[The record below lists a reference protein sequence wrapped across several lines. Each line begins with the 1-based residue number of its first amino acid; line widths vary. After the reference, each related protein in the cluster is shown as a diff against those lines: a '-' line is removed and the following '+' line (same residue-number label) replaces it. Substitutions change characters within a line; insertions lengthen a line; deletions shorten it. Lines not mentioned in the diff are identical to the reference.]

1 VVHRDQT
8 VTQRDRLVW
17 TRLLI
22 GVLVG
27 LVVVDVLVLTDV
39 LPLLPAEATPAITPV
54 LSIRLTQTAVVQ
66 SLILPT
72 RDPNRPWPSRTPTP
86 TATPWTVL
94 LAMREPRPN
103 VVQQPAQAEEIPSRS
118 SPTQAM
124 RGTVSPTEASAAA
137 DMAQAAGPSTPAIK
151 ATATRKPSATPA
163 SITARAPGVPTTNMQ
178 RPNPA
183 PPTAVVPPP
192 GAVPTQ
198 ELPVSSTIAP
208 TDVATPTPD
217 DVPTKEPPAT
227 ATIAPTH
234 VATPTLVPATSQP
247 PPPIAAGDAA
257 QFQAYV
263 QTHYDTILG
272 QKLGIEAV
280 SFSAAGP
287 RTPGV
292 TVQLLGNDKD
302 NVFAAQTAAT
312 ALDFGRRL
320 LNDTKFY
327 YHEQPCVVTV
337 ISRYET
343 TDATSCTHDPS
354 WCYVRGYN
362 QARKSW
368 SIVRTYVRGTYIGE
382 STEVQVWNGSS

>member
-1 VVHRDQT
+1 
-8 VTQRDRLVW
+8 
-17 TRLLI
+17 
-22 GVLVG
+22 
-27 LVVVDVLVLTDV
+27 LVVIDVLALTVV
-39 LPLLPAEATPAITPV
+39 LPLLPAEAAPAITPV

-66 SLILPT
+66 ALILPT
-72 RDPNRPWPSRTPTP
+72 RDPNRPWPLRTPTP
-86 TATPWTVL
+86 TATPWPVL

-103 VVQQPAQAEEIPSRS
+103 VVQQPAPAEENPPRS
-118 SPTQAM
+118 SP
-124 RGTVSPTEASAAA
+124 
-137 DMAQAAGPSTPAIK
+137 AQATGPSTPAIRA
-151 ATATRKPSATPA
+151 ATTRKPGATSA
-163 SITARAPGVPTTNMQ
+163 SIAVRAPGVPTSNIQ
-178 RPNPA
+178 HPNPA

-192 GAVPTQ
+192 DVVPTQ
-198 ELPVSSTIAP
+198 ELPASATIAP
-208 TDVATPTPD
+208 TDVATPTPGA
-217 DVPTKEPPAT
+217 VPTQEPPAT
-227 ATIAPTH
+227 PTIAPTH
-234 VATPTLVPATSQP
+234 VATPTLAPATSQP

-257 QFQAYV
+257 QFQAYI

-272 QKLGIEAV
+272 QKFGIEAV
-280 SFSAAGP
+280 SFSSAGP

-292 TVQLLGNDKD
+292 TVQLRGNDKD
-302 NVFAAQTAAT
+302 NVFAAQTAAA

-343 TDATSCTHDPS
+343 TDATPCAHDPA

>member
-1 VVHRDQT
+1 M
-8 VTQRDRLVW
+8 TQRARLVW

-22 GVLVG
+22 GVFVG
-27 LVVVDVLVLTDV
+27 MVIIDVLVLTVVV
-39 LPLLPAEATPAITPV
+39 LPLLPAEAAPAITPV

-66 SLILPT
+66 ALILPT
-72 RDPNRPWPSRTPTP
+72 RDPNRPWPLRAPTP
-86 TATPWTVL
+86 TGT
-94 LAMREPRPN
+94 PRPVLPALRQPSPS
-103 VVQQPAQAEEIPSRS
+103 VVQQPAQAEETPPRSR
-118 SPTQAM
+118 PAQAVT
-124 RGTVSPTEASAAA
+124 RTTSPTEASAAA
-137 DMAQAAGPSTPAIK
+137 DVAQATGPSTPAMR
-151 ATATRKPSATPA
+151 ATATRTPGATPA
-163 SITARAPGVPTTNMQ
+163 SITARAPGVPTSNIQ

-183 PPTAVVPPP
+183 PPAAVVSPP

-198 ELPVSSTIAP
+198 ELPAS
-208 TDVATPTPD
+208 
-217 DVPTKEPPAT
+217 

-234 VATPTLVPATSQP
+234 VATPTLAPATAQP

-280 SFSAAGP
+280 SFSTAGP

-292 TVQLLGNDKD
+292 TVELLGNDKD
-302 NVFAAQTAAT
+302 NVFAAQTAAA

-343 TDATSCTHDPS
+343 TDVTSCTHDPS

-368 SIVRTYVRGTYIGE
+368 SIVRTYVRGTYIGG